1 MSKLFLSLIL
11 LSIMLLSLS
20 LDINNTTNNNLS
32 NQIIINATKVII
44 SFSIDFIPII
54 GNIKCLGEAAFGK
67 DLISGEKLSEA
78 QRILSLLGGLPFG
91 NYFGSGKNLKN
102 GKKFYDAA
110 KRAKYLG
117 NLKNYISF
125 GKAGARAMNK
135 ANKIQNLIKTSAKVG
150 KGILKIN
157 TFLNNSINQNNQTN
171 STKNLKFLLL

>member
-91 NYFGSGKNLKN
+91 NYFIADGTEAPAGRIVDCGSD
-102 GKKFYDAA
+102 F
-110 KRAKYLG
+110 
-117 NLKNYISF
+117 
-125 GKAGARAMNK
+125 
-135 ANKIQNLIKTSAKVG
+135 LIKIGFVAFDFEIERGRTG
-150 KGILKIN
+150 FFHPLEL
-157 TFLNNSINQNNQTN
+157 FLVFFHIR
-171 STKNLKFLLL
+171 